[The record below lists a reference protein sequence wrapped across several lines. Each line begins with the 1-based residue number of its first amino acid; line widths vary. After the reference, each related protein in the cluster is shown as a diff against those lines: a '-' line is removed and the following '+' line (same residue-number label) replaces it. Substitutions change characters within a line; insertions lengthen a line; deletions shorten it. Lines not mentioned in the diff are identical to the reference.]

1 MSAKWADY
9 LISAVRYNP
18 AGTHIDEVLAH
29 EDRGETVGSGIS
41 ANRAEV
47 VRALEIGTT
56 FMTIFMGPDSRW
68 IKGASVGTVTI
79 EGEKYIRT
87 DADRTKK
94 DNLDRLPQF

>member
-1 MSAKWADY
+1 
-9 LISAVRYNP
+9 
-18 AGTHIDEVLAH
+18 
-29 EDRGETVGSGIS
+29 
-41 ANRAEV
+41 
-47 VRALEIGTT
+47 
-56 FMTIFMGPDSRW
+56 MTIFMGPDSRW